1 MNETSIQIF
10 IVLILSLTLHT
21 LLIVPS
27 LIQFLGQRPSLQG
40 TNLGLSTDNSTI
52 LVGSLRIV
60 HIDIITR
67 CEGFSN
73 RILA

>member
-40 TNLGLSTDNSTI
+40 ANLGLSTDNSTI

-67 CEGFSN
+67 CEGFCN
-73 RILA
+73 RSLA